1 MRFSVLASGSR
12 GNACYIETDN
22 TNILID
28 AGLSC
33 RETFRRLDMIN
44 VRVDRFDALVITHE
58 HHDHIKGAGP
68 ISRKYNIPLLLNRAT
83 LRQGIRTLGS
93 ISTPITFQTGH
104 SITINDIVI
113 DTFTK
118 CHDAADPMGLI
129 ISSNGASLGIITDLG
144 RSTQLITDRLK
155 KCDAILIEFNHDSEM
170 LDEGPYPP
178 YLKRRIKGAE
188 GHLSNQQAG
197 ELLMDIAHKGMK
209 QIILAHISEINNLPE
224 KALEAAKKAL
234 AEIGMDRISICVSSQ
249 DEPSPLIEI

>member
-33 RETFRRLDMIN
+33 RETLRRLDMIN
-44 VRVDRFDALVITHE
+44 VRVDRFDALVITHK

-68 ISRKYNIPLLLNRAT
+68 ISRKFNIPLLLNRAT
-83 LRQGIRTLGS
+83 LIQGIRALGN
-93 ISTPITFQTGH
+93 ISTTITLQTGN

-118 CHDAADPMGLI
+118 CHDAADPMGMI
-129 ISSNGASLGIITDLG
+129 ISSNGARLGIITDLG
-144 RSTQLITDRLK
+144 RSTRLIADRLK
-155 KCDAILIEFNHDSEM
+155 ECDAILIEFNHDTEM
-170 LDEGPYPP
+170 LDEGTYPP
-178 YLKRRIKGAE
+178 YLKRRIKGDE

-197 ELLMDIAHKGMK
+197 ELLQDIAHKGLK
-209 QIILAHISEINNLPE
+209 QIILAHISEKNNLPE

-234 AEIGMDRISICVSSQ
+234 TEIGMDRISIYVSSQ